1 MWYNNAVIVMKKKF
15 ISEILS
21 PVGNM
26 DAFYA
31 AIEAGSDAV
40 YLAGKMF
47 GARAFSNNFTN
58 EELVYIINYAHSFN
72 VKVYI
77 TCNILI
83 FEREVESFIKFIRF
97 LHQNNVDA
105 VIMQDLGMIDLV
117 HKKFPN
123 LEIHGSTQ
131 MHIHNLDGALVA
143 EKLGLK
149 RIVLARETPF
159 EVIKEIKEKTNLEI
173 EIFVHGALCVSYS
186 GECYFARSI
195 GPRSGNRGTCS
206 GCCRLPYDLLDKN
219 NNVLNDNKYPLSMK
233 DLKTIENLDKLIDIG
248 VDSFKIEGRMKSKEY
263 VYYTTKLYKE
273 TRDNYLLNKKM
284 IINTSYLEKLNN
296 IFTRGYTKGFIFH
309 DNEVTNDIFP
319 NHQGVL
325 IGKVIKSHNKV
336 INIKL
341 DKDISIHDGLRIIN
355 NNLEYGLII
364 NEYKLNNNILT
375 IKVNKDIPMNSLVY
389 RTYSYKIDKEVEN
402 IISTKERKVLIKFI
416 LNLKE
421 NKPLELIV
429 SDYQNEISLT
439 SDIPSISLN
448 HEITKEVIKEKLEKV
463 NNTIYKINELEINL
477 DNKLFI
483 PISKIN
489 NIKREILDLLTKKRI
504 STYQKDFKELDY
516 LKEIPDYK
524 KNNIYTIYTNNKNN
538 ISDKYNI
545 VYSDNLDNTIIK
557 IPKVID
563 NYNNYDINKE
573 YLVGEIGSLN
583 KLKNIITDYSFN
595 VTNSYTVA
603 LLHSLG
609 VKRVTL
615 SIELIDSDIKDL
627 IDNYRNRYHKNPNL
641 ELIIKNKIEVMVI
654 KNNLFKYGKVYYLR
668 DRFNNKYRVIKKN
681 NYFYIYDYKYSI
693 RENNDNYYFNMGINY
708 LREEII
714 DE

>member
-545 VYSDNLDNTIIK
+545 VYSDNLDSTIIK